1 MNDAAGILDTA
12 LTLADEQG
20 WEAVRLH
27 RVAAAAG
34 ITLDDIRRHYRE
46 KDALIDA
53 WFDRADAAALTL
65 AASGELAAL
74 TPRERLFRLI
84 MAWLAA
90 LAPHHRVTRQ
100 MILSKCE
107 PGHLHIQIPAVMRI
121 SRTVQW
127 LREAAGFEST
137 FVRRALEE
145 TATTAIFVATFCYWL
160 YDDSQNAQ
168 RSRAFLDRRLECAEA
183 LAHRVYGAG
192 REPGPDRATPTGQD
206 APRP

>member
-1 MNDAAGILDTA
+1 MNDADAILDIA
-12 LTLADEQG
+12 LTLAEERG

-53 WFDRADAAALTL
+53 WFDRADAAALAL

-127 LREAAGFEST
+127 LREGAMLEDSGLARALAETAVTGIYLATFLCWLGEEDAETPRTRRLLDGLLARAERVALGCPLFDAAPARPAGTSDVRDAAG
-137 FVRRALEE
+137 
-145 TATTAIFVATFCYWL
+145 
-160 YDDSQNAQ
+160 
-168 RSRAFLDRRLECAEA
+168 
-183 LAHRVYGAG
+183 
-192 REPGPDRATPTGQD
+192 
-206 APRP
+206 